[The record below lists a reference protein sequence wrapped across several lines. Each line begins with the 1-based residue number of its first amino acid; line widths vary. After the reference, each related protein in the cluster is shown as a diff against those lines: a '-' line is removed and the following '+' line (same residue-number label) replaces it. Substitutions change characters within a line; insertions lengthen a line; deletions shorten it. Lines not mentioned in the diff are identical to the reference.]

1 MNRITFIIALA
12 LFTSCMHN
20 NTKSDTNNSLSDK
33 STIKPK
39 HEARITIPDFLVDVW
54 GTPHCADV
62 NISFNQNGEF
72 VFNDYYKDGNYIAKE
87 GTFDFKDNKV
97 ILHYKDGDSLI
108 LKLKLLEY
116 EEFNDYYLYTDD
128 KSHYLVKGLRV
139 PSPEELDSLTSL
151 IYCEDK

>member
-1 MNRITFIIALA
+1 MLWRCLHLACIITLNQIQTIRYLINQQ
-12 LFTSCMHN
+12 LTEPLP
-20 NTKSDTNNSLSDK
+20 DGSLLPQHIVLD
-33 STIKPK
+33 
-39 HEARITIPDFLVDVW
+39 PDFLVDVW

-72 VFNDYYKDGNYIAKE
+72 VFNDYDKNGNYIAKE

-116 EEFNDYYLYTDD
+116 EEFNDYYLYTDN

>member
-1 MNRITFIIALA
+1 MNKITFIIALA

-33 STIKPK
+33 STIKPS
-39 HEARITIPDFLVDVW
+39 HEARKMIPDYLIDVW

-72 VFNDYYKDGNYIAKE
+72 VFNDYYKDGNYIVIE
-87 GTFDFKDNKV
+87 GTFEYKGNKV

>member
-1 MNRITFIIALA
+1 MNKITFIIALA

-20 NTKSDTNNSLSDK
+20 NTKSDTNDSLSDK
-33 STIKPK
+33 STVKPK
-39 HEARITIPDFLVDVW
+39 HEARKMIPDFLVDVW

-72 VFNDYYKDGNYIAKE
+72 VFNDYYKDGNYIVIE
-87 GTFDFKDNKV
+87 GTFEYKGNKV

-116 EEFNDYYLYTDD
+116 EEFNDYYLYTDN

>member
-1 MNRITFIIALA
+1 MNKITFIIALA

-33 STIKPK
+33 STIKPS
-39 HEARITIPDFLVDVW
+39 HEARKMIPDYLIDVW

-72 VFNDYYKDGNYIAKE
+72 VFNDYYKDGNYIVIE
-87 GTFDFKDNKV
+87 GTFEYKGNKV

-151 IYCEDK
+151 IYC

>member
-1 MNRITFIIALA
+1 MNKITFIIALA
-12 LFTSCMHN
+12 LFTSCMYN
-20 NTKSDTNNSLSDK
+20 NTKSDTNDSLSDK
-33 STIKPK
+33 STVKPK

-72 VFNDYYKDGNYIAKE
+72 VFNDYYKDGNYIVIE
-87 GTFDFKDNKV
+87 GTFEYKGNKV

-108 LKLKLLEY
+108 LKIHANKELD
-116 EEFNDYYLYTDD
+116 DYYLYTDD
-128 KSHYLVKGLRV
+128 KSRYLVKGLRV

>member
-1 MNRITFIIALA
+1 MNKITFIITLA

-33 STIKPK
+33 STVKPK

-72 VFNDYYKDGNYIAKE
+72 VFNDYYKDGNYIVIE
-87 GTFDFKDNKV
+87 GTFEYKENKV

-108 LKLKLLEY
+108 LKIHANKELD
-116 EEFNDYYLYTDD
+116 DYYLYTDD
-128 KSHYLVKGLRV
+128 
-139 PSPEELDSLTSL
+139 
-151 IYCEDK
+151 

>member
-1 MNRITFIIALA
+1 MNKITFIIALA

-20 NTKSDTNNSLSDK
+20 NTKSDTNDSLSDK
-33 STIKPK
+33 STVKPK

-72 VFNDYYKDGNYIAKE
+72 VFNDYYKDGNYIVIE
-87 GTFDFKDNKV
+87 GTFEYKENKV
-97 ILHYKDGDSLI
+97 ILHYKNGDSLI

-116 EEFNDYYLYTDD
+116 KEFNDYYLYTDD

-151 IYCEDK
+151 MNCEDK

>member
-1 MNRITFIIALA
+1 MNKITFIIALA

-33 STIKPK
+33 STIKPS
-39 HEARITIPDFLVDVW
+39 HEARKMIPDYLIDVW

-72 VFNDYYKDGNYIAKE
+72 VFNDYYKDGNYIVIE
-87 GTFDFKDNKV
+87 GTFEYKRNKV

-108 LKLKLLEY
+108 LKIHANKELD
-116 EEFNDYYLYTDD
+116 DYYLYTDD

>member
-1 MNRITFIIALA
+1 MNNITFIIALA

-33 STIKPK
+33 STLKPK

-62 NISFNQNGEF
+62 NIRFNQNGEF
-72 VFNDYYKDGNYIAKE
+72 VFNDYYKDGNYIVIE
-87 GTFDFKDNKV
+87 GTFEYKGNKV
-97 ILHYKDGDSLI
+97 ILHYKDGDSLV

-116 EEFNDYYLYTDD
+116 EEFNDYYLYTDN

>member
-1 MNRITFIIALA
+1 MNKITFIIALA

-33 STIKPK
+33 STVKPK
-39 HEARITIPDFLVDVW
+39 HEARKMIPDYLIDVW

-72 VFNDYYKDGNYIAKE
+72 VFNDYYKDGNYIVIE
-87 GTFDFKDNKV
+87 GTFEYKENKV

-108 LKLKLLEY
+108 LKIHANKELD
-116 EEFNDYYLYTDD
+116 DYYLYTDD
-128 KSHYLVKGLRV
+128 KSRYLVKGLRV

>member
-1 MNRITFIIALA
+1 MNKITFIIALA

-20 NTKSDTNNSLSDK
+20 NTKSDTNDSLSDK
-33 STIKPK
+33 STVKPK
-39 HEARITIPDFLVDVW
+39 HEARKMIPDYLIDVW

-72 VFNDYYKDGNYIAKE
+72 VFNDYYKDGNYIVIE
-87 GTFDFKDNKV
+87 GTFEYKGNKV

-116 EEFNDYYLYTDD
+116 EEFNDYYLYTDN